1 MIVPGAP
8 LFINRD
14 PDLDWLI
21 ALEYGRVCDGHPS
34 GQFRPVSEQFAWMLD
49 RPGGRRIVGFCVHG
63 VRAFNPEAHG
73 ALWRGPRFDAPL
85 FGLTNAT
92 AGAIILATQ
101 AALLDEPT
109 TNRCF
114 FTAAVSAE
122 GDEALTLWRQCLECG
137 DQMAHYGLGYT
148 LLALDR
154 PREAYGHLRFYTEL
168 SPANGWAWCFLGQ
181 ACEAL
186 GDPAEARTAYARAVE
201 LEQRGGEETDAS
213 DRLNEL
219 EGERR

>member
-1 MIVPGAP
+1 MVVPTAP

-14 PDLDWLI
+14 ADLDWLI

-34 GQFRPVSEQFAWMLD
+34 EQFRPVGERFAWMLD
-49 RPGGRRIVGFCVHG
+49 RPSGRRIVGFCVG
-63 VRAFNPEAHG
+63 ALREFDPEAHR

-85 FGLTNAT
+85 FGLTRAT
-92 AGAIILATQ
+92 AGEIILATR

-109 TNRCF
+109 TNRCYF
-114 FTAAVSAE
+114 ADAVANE
-122 GDEALTLWRQCLECG
+122 GDEALTMWRQCLECG

-168 SPANGWAWCFLGQ
+168 SPANAWAWCFLGR
-181 ACEAL
+181 ACEAI
-186 GDPAEARTAYARAVE
+186 GETAEARAAYERAVE
-201 LEQRGGEETDAS
+201 LGEDTDAT
-213 DRLNEL
+213 DRLTEL